1 MTELPNSLAT
11 MLWLVLAVWLLG
23 ALAYALD
30 IPGNIV
36 GAGLLLGTAA
46 AIAEWRVRTMAME
59 EVPGRQRRRRR
70 YD

>member
-1 MTELPNSLAT
+1 

-23 ALAYALD
+23 ALAYALN

-46 AIAEWRVRTMAME
+46 AIAEWSVSAMATG
-59 EVPGRQRRRRR
+59 EVPKRRHWGRH